1 MIENLFYFINVI
13 GYRKRVEIFYKELV
27 LSDGLIRSWKFTFM
41 VKWYI
46 KTEQLSTNE
55 ITNK

>member
-27 LSDGLIRSWKFTFM
+27 LSDGLIRS
-41 VKWYI
+41 
-46 KTEQLSTNE
+46 
-55 ITNK
+55 